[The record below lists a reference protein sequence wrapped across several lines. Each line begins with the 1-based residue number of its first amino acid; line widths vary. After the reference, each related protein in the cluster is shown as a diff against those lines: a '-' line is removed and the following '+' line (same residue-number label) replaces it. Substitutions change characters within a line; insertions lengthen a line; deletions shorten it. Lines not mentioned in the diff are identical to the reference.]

1 MSYIDE
7 VTRALASSGKKKIK
21 RLVLDVIEASCS
33 EKEFKQ
39 FVEFLEER
47 DIKVVSGSKNG

>member
-47 DIKVVSGSKNG
+47 DIKVVK